1 MNYVATIGLEV
12 HVQLKTCSKMFCAS
26 AVKFGAEPNTNTCP
40 ICLGLPGALPV
51 MNHEALR
58 LTVLT
63 GLMLGCD
70 IAPVSKFDRK
80 NYFYPDMPKNYQISQ
95 YDMPLCTNGSVPL
108 HDLAYPKDAQKTIT
122 TPDREVHLVRIH
134 LEEDVAKSFHFE
146 NATGIDFNRAG
157 TPLMEIVTQPE
168 IYSPEEA
175 FAFLTAL
182 KQILIY
188 GDVSDADMEKGQLR
202 CDCNV
207 SVRPEEQTELG
218 AKIEIKNMNSISGVR
233 RALAY
238 EIQRQIGLLKS
249 SERLEQETRGWDDT
263 AGETF
268 LMRTKEFAHDYRYF
282 PDPDLVP
289 VKTDVLLADVRQRVP
304 ELPKAKRA
312 RFVQQYHVSPY
323 DAGVLAN
330 DLDLARYFEVAAKGA
345 QKPKNVANWILN
357 DLQNALTAA
366 GKTVHDCPIPPETI
380 DELVNLID
388 SGKISGKQ
396 GKEVFAEMFATGKR
410 AAAIVK
416 EKGIEQLSDSSA
428 IEALCDEVIQANPK
442 PVADFKAGN
451 VASLNFLKGQVIKLS
466 KGKANPQLVGEI
478 LERKLK
484 VSTGV
489 LSGAPSL
496 GPLAVQINQS
506 ARWRHEFREIFA
518 VASRMVKR
526 VQTRIHCRL
535 GQRDATRAR
544 FVCENDFI
552 PLDRGN
558 LIIETRYRP
567 ATEKCTCGFWRIEDR
582 RLDFVL
588 SRDATH

>member
-1 MNYVATIGLEV
+1 MNYLATIGLEV
-12 HVQLKTCSKMFCAS
+12 HVQLKTRSKMFCAS
-26 AVKFGAEPNTNTCP
+26 PVEFGGEPNTHTCP

-70 IAPVSKFDRK
+70 IAPICKFDRK

-95 YDMPLCTNGSVPL
+95 YDMPLCTNGSVAL
-108 HDLAYPKDAQKTIT
+108 HDLAYPKDAQKNIA
-122 TPDREVHLVRIH
+122 TPDKEVHLVRIH

-146 NATGIDFNRAG
+146 NSTGIDFNRAG

-168 IYSPEEA
+168 LNSPEEA
-175 FAFLTAL
+175 FAFLTLL

-188 GDVSDADMEKGQLR
+188 GAVSDADMEKGQLR

-207 SVRPEEQTELG
+207 SVRPEKQTELG
-218 AKIEIKNMNSISGVR
+218 AKIEIKNLNSISGVR

-238 EIQRQIGLLKS
+238 EIQRQISTL
-249 SERLEQETRGWDDT
+249 ERGEPLEQETRGWDDAT
-263 AGETF
+263 GETF

-289 VKTDVLLADVRQRVP
+289 VKTEVLLADVRERVP

-312 RFVQQYHVSPY
+312 RFVEQYQVSPY

-330 DLDLARYFEVAAKGA
+330 DLDLAGYFETAAKGA
-345 QKPKNVANWILN
+345 KKPKSIANWILN

-366 GKTVHDCPIPPETI
+366 GKTIHDCPIPPEAL

-396 GKEVFAEMFATGKR
+396 GKEVFAEMFASGKR

-416 EKGIEQLSDSSA
+416 GKGIEQLSDSSA
-428 IEALCDEVIQANPK
+428 IEALCDEVIAANPK

-451 VASLNFLKGQVIKLS
+451 VASLNFLKGQVMKLS
-466 KGKANPQLVGEI
+466 NGKANPQLAGEI

-484 VSTGV
+484 
-489 LSGAPSL
+489 A
-496 GPLAVQINQS
+496 
-506 ARWRHEFREIFA
+506 
-518 VASRMVKR
+518 
-526 VQTRIHCRL
+526 
-535 GQRDATRAR
+535 
-544 FVCENDFI
+544 
-552 PLDRGN
+552 
-558 LIIETRYRP
+558 
-567 ATEKCTCGFWRIEDR
+567 
-582 RLDFVL
+582 
-588 SRDATH
+588 

>member
-1 MNYVATIGLEV
+1 MKYTATIGLEV
-12 HVQLKTCSKMFCAS
+12 HVQLKTRSKMFCACP
-26 AVKFGAEPNTNTCP
+26 VEVGAEPNTHTCP

-51 MNHEALR
+51 INREALR

-70 IAPVSKFDRK
+70 VAPISKFDRK

-108 HDLAYPKDAQKTIT
+108 HDLAYPKDAQKSIV
-122 TPDREVHLVRIH
+122 TPDKEVHLVRIH

-146 NATGIDFNRAG
+146 NSTGIDFNRAG

-168 IYSPEEA
+168 LNSPGEA

-188 GDVSDADMEKGQLR
+188 GGVSDADMEKGQLR

-207 SVRPEEQTELG
+207 SVRPEKQTELG

-238 EIQRQIGLLKS
+238 EVKRQISVLES
-249 SERLEQETRGWDDT
+249 DESLEQETRGWD
-263 AGETF
+263 E
-268 LMRTKEFAHDYRYF
+268 Y
-282 PDPDLVP
+282 
-289 VKTDVLLADVRQRVP
+289 Q
-304 ELPKAKRA
+304 
-312 RFVQQYHVSPY
+312 VSPY

-330 DLDLARYFEVAAKGA
+330 DLELARYFEAAAKGA
-345 QKPKNVANWILN
+345 RKPKNIANWILN
-357 DLQNALTAA
+357 DLQNGLSAA
-366 GKTVHDCPIPPETI
+366 GKTIRDCPIPPEAL

-388 SGKISGKQ
+388 SGKISSKQ
-396 GKEVFAEMFATGKR
+396 GKDVFAEMFASGKT

-416 EKGIEQLSDSSA
+416 EKGIEQLSDMSA
-428 IEALCDEVIQANPK
+428 IGAICDEVIAANPK
-442 PVADFKAGN
+442 PVADFKSGN

-484 VSTGV
+484 S
-489 LSGAPSL
+489 
-496 GPLAVQINQS
+496 
-506 ARWRHEFREIFA
+506 
-518 VASRMVKR
+518 
-526 VQTRIHCRL
+526 
-535 GQRDATRAR
+535 
-544 FVCENDFI
+544 
-552 PLDRGN
+552 
-558 LIIETRYRP
+558 
-567 ATEKCTCGFWRIEDR
+567 
-582 RLDFVL
+582 
-588 SRDATH
+588 